1 MSFVFSLH
9 RALSYNGFCSIISCF
24 VSFIFK
30 YNLTLVHQVELSHQD
45 AELRLLEV
53 FFHKIYKVTGELLD
67 FDTVVNFLTIL
78 KWWLIVSTTFR
89 LIYFYNILKICKLW
103 SNVLDVRCRSFH
115 LLNELKTSMTSTG
128 LYEQRRYFIIWLI
141 SSFPMDADFGF
152 IELFVWLPISV
163 LRVVW

>member
-1 MSFVFSLH
+1 MFVILLHASLLIGHILSFVFSLH

-67 FDTVVNFLTIL
+67 LTL
-78 KWWLIVSTTFR
+78 
-89 LIYFYNILKICKLW
+89 
-103 SNVLDVRCRSFH
+103 
-115 LLNELKTSMTSTG
+115 
-128 LYEQRRYFIIWLI
+128 
-141 SSFPMDADFGF
+141 
-152 IELFVWLPISV
+152 
-163 LRVVW
+163 